1 MRVIE
6 QVVDGFTLDQ
16 GFTELPFTLPA
27 LVTGQLETLRR
38 AVNLRPR
45 WYQFPTVDPTVAV
58 FPTLGLRG
66 NYEKQFRV
74 EPGSWLWG
82 YTAFGPFSFSVW
94 EEETGRRFSFD
105 FLQAQD
111 AGAGLSTRIP
121 GVRSRLAV
129 LGEPWVILKPGLV
142 NVELYAVAPALGAVT
157 AQELVLWFAEP
168 VCAVEREMSPCA

>member
-1 MRVIE
+1 MRIIP

-16 GFTELPFTLPA
+16 GFTETPWTYPA
-27 LVTGQLETLRR
+27 LVTGQLEVLRR

-45 WYQFPTVDPTVAV
+45 WYQFPTVDPTVAA

-66 NYEKQFRV
+66 NFEKQIRV

-82 YTAFGPFSFSVW
+82 YAATGTFSFSVW
-94 EEETGRRFSFD
+94 EEETGRRFAFD
-105 FLQAQD
+105 FLRAQN
-111 AGAGLSTRIP
+111 AVAGLMTGVP
-121 GVRSRLAV
+121 GVRSRMAV
-129 LGEPWVILKPGLV
+129 LGEPWVILEPGLL
-142 NVELYAVAPALGAVT
+142 NVELYAVEPAPPAVT